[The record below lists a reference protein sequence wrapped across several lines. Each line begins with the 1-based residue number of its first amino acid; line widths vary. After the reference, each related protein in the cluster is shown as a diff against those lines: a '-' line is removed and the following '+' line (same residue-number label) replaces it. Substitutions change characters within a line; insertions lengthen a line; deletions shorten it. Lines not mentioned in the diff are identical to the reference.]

1 MGGLVILWIL
11 AVLPPTRAAGQPV
24 ENAPEYGIKAA
35 FLLNFARFVEWPAEA
50 LAGTREPL
58 RLGIVGTDPFGD
70 MIDRVVQGST
80 IRDRPVVVHRL
91 TELSEIDDCHILFIS
106 ESETQRLREVFE
118 RSEGKPILTVGE
130 SRRFLDSGGMIRFK
144 VVGRRV
150 RFEIDQSAAK
160 QAGLEVSSKLMN
172 LSARGSGP

>member
-1 MGGLVILWIL
+1 MTTPGRSGLILDEPL
-11 AVLPPTRAAGQPV
+11 VFERSRPGRPGLPV
-24 ENAPEYGIKAA
+24 EPADVPPVDPAELLGAA
-35 FLLNFARFVEWPAEA
+35 F
-50 LAGTREPL
+50 REDIEDFP
-58 RLGIVGTDPFGD
+58 
-70 MIDRVVQGST
+70 
-80 IRDRPVVVHRL
+80 
-91 TELSEIDDCHILFIS
+91 ELSEIDDCHILFIS
-106 ESETQRLREVFE
+106 ESESQRLREVFW